1 MSREEADKPARRPLV
16 QAIALPLIKSHPES
30 LNKHTCRALR
40 SSACVFVLLFLMCA
54 LIAACGRAG
63 KDVVVKPVEDNK
75 VRLGAFMSL
84 TGDTAQYGISALN
97 GMRMAVEEAN
107 GAGGAAGRRIELIV
121 QDTRSDAVETEVVV
135 RRLAQEAH
143 VHALIGEVVSS
154 RSLAAARVAQ
164 AERVPMLTPS
174 ATSPE
179 VTAQGDFIFRSCYT
193 DTFQGA
199 AIAHFAAGA
208 LGARRA
214 AVLLDQDQRYSVELA
229 RYIREEFARQGGEVV
244 VEQEYREGAADFS
257 VQLAEVGASKPDV
270 IFIPGYYLEAGLLA
284 RQAKQ
289 IGIDAPLI
297 GGDGWDSPRLY
308 EIGGQA
314 LAGDFFSS
322 HFSAEDPDPQV
333 QRFVADYR
341 RLFGSTPDSFAATSY
356 DAARI
361 MLAAIARAP
370 SLERTAIRDS
380 LAATRDFP
388 GVTGNVTFNAER
400 NALKPVVVI
409 RIGDNGKQSVESHV
423 RPEDLAPPATPTPS
437 PTPKKGR
444 RRR

>member
-1 MSREEADKPARRPLV
+1 VTLRKQPHILLLATLLLVCAVCAECGRGRGDALVKPA
-16 QAIALPLIKSHPES
+16 E
-30 LNKHTCRALR
+30 
-40 SSACVFVLLFLMCA
+40 
-54 LIAACGRAG
+54 
-63 KDVVVKPVEDNK
+63 EK

-107 GAGGAAGRRIELIV
+107 AAGGAGGHRVELIV
-121 QDTRSDAVETEVVV
+121 QDTRSDSVETEVVV
-135 RRLAQEAH
+135 RRLAEEAH
-143 VHALIGEVVSS
+143 VQALVGEVVSS

-164 AERVPMLTPS
+164 SERVPMLTPS

-179 VTAQGDFIFRSCYT
+179 VTAQGDFVFRSCYT

-199 AIAHFAAGA
+199 AIARFAAET
-208 LGARRA
+208 LHARRA
-214 AVLLDQDQRYSVELA
+214 AMLLDSDQRYSVELA
-229 RYIREEFARQGGEVV
+229 GFIREAFVRQGGEVV
-244 VEQEYREGAADFS
+244 VEQDYRDGAADFS
-257 VQLAEVGASKPDV
+257 VQLAEVGASHPDV

-289 IGIDAPLI
+289 IGIEAPLV
-297 GGDGWDSPRLY
+297 GGDGWDTPRLY

-314 LAGDFFSS
+314 LAGDFFST

-333 QRFVADYR
+333 QRFVADFR

-361 MLAAIARAP
+361 MLDAIARAP
-370 SLERTAIRDS
+370 TLERTAIRDS

-400 NALKPVVVI
+400 NAIKPVVVI
-409 RIGDNGKQSVESHV
+409 RIGDGGRQSVESHV
-423 RPEDLAPPATPTPS
+423 KPEDITPAQTPS
-437 PTPKKGR
+437 PTPQKR
-444 RRR
+444 RRRG

>member
-1 MSREEADKPARRPLV
+1 MLKHMIRL
-16 QAIALPLIKSHPES
+16 IFTAL
-30 LNKHTCRALR
+30 AL
-40 SSACVFVLLFLMCA
+40 SAAA
-54 LIAACGRAG
+54 LAVGCGRQNAR
-63 KDVVVKPVEDNK
+63 VVKAPEAER
-75 VRLGAFMSL
+75 VRIGAFMAL

-107 GAGGAAGRRIELIV
+107 ATGGAGGRRVELIV

-135 RRLAQEAH
+135 RRLAEELH
-143 VHALIGEVVSS
+143 VHALVGEVVSA

-164 AERVPMLTPS
+164 AEGVPMLTPS

-179 VTAQGDFIFRSCYT
+179 VTAVGDYIFRSCYT
-193 DTFQGA
+193 DIFQGA
-199 AIAHFAAGA
+199 AIARFAVEN

-214 AVLLDQDQRYSVELA
+214 AMLVDRDQSYSVDLA
-229 RYIREEFARQGGEVV
+229 RFIHDDFVRDGGEVI
-244 VEQEYREGAADFS
+244 VEQDYHEGAADFS
-257 VQLAEVGASKPDV
+257 VQLAEVGTTKPDV

-284 RQAKQ
+284 RQARSL
-289 IGIDAPLI
+289 GIEAPLV

-308 EIGGQA
+308 EIGGQT
-314 LAGDFFSS
+314 LAGDFFST

-341 RLFGSTPDSFAATSY
+341 RLFTTAPDSFAATSY

-361 MLAAIARAP
+361 MLAAVARAP
-370 SLERTAIRDS
+370 TLERRAIRDA

-388 GVTGNVTFNAER
+388 GVTGSVTFNAER
-400 NALKPVVVI
+400 NAVKPVVVV

-423 RPEDLAPPATPTPS
+423 TPEEVAPPVTPTPT
-437 PTPKKGR
+437 PTSKGR
-444 RRR
+444 RRRA